1 MHRAATASVMAKVT
15 NPDLIAERR
24 KPGGRQPGAGR
35 PPLWN
40 KEIAETILLRVALGE
55 SIAQICRDEDMPDRE
70 TVRRHVIQDR
80 EYAAA
85 IARARIEQADSM
97 DEYIVDVMEKVET
110 GELSPE
116 QGRVLIWGAQWRAKH
131 LNATRYGD
139 KSQVAVEHSGTVRVL
154 TEERRKELMERR
166 KVALFGES

>member
-15 NPDLIAERR
+15 NPDPLAGRR
-24 KPGGRQPGAGR
+24 KSGGRQPGAGR

-70 TVRRHVIQDR
+70 TVRRHVIQEP

-97 DEYIVDVMEKVET
+97 DEYILDVMEKVET

-116 QGRVLIWGAQWRAKH
+116 QGRVLVWAAQWRAKH